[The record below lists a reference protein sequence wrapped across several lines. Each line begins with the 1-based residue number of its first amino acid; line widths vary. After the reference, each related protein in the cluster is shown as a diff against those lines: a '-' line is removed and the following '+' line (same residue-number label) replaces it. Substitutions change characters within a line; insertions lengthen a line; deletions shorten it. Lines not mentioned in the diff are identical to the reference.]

1 MRKQSRLK
9 QGIGACP
16 DVNGASQFSL
26 NPVNFYLK
34 RGLTGLQLFHR
45 QRIEILPQELRQRI
59 IRLFR
64 QKIVQIH
71 VPKVGRICLRV
82 KRGEGQK
89 MILIDRPKQASLNG
103 TFRR

>member
-1 MRKQSRLK
+1 
-9 QGIGACP
+9 
-16 DVNGASQFSL
+16 
-26 NPVNFYLK
+26 
-34 RGLTGLQLFHR
+34 
-45 QRIEILPQELRQRI
+45 
-59 IRLFR
+59 
-64 QKIVQIH
+64 